1 MVIFGDM
8 ILKLNYYTMKV
19 SFYDI
24 KGEVKM
30 SENELKS
37 CPFCGGKAEIFYWQ
51 GYINDECHSN
61 LTCTTCGAGFHDILS
76 EEDAFKAW
84 NRRINNGEYINREAV
99 IDIIND
105 LNLFKSYDEYSVV
118 FDAIDNLPTI

>member
-1 MVIFGDM
+1 
-8 ILKLNYYTMKV
+8 MKV

-37 CPFCGGKAEIFYWQ
+37 CPGCGGKAEIFYWQ